1 MGGITLGGGAPVCIQ
16 SMTNTDTRDVDS
28 TAAQIEALT
37 NAGCELVRMSVYDSA
52 CVKAIGEIKKRV
64 HVPLVADIHFD
75 YRLAIA
81 AVEHGAD
88 KIRINPGNIGSNERI
103 KAVVDC

>member
-1 MGGITLGGGAPVCIQ
+1 MGGIALGSGAPVCIQ

-52 CVKAIGEIKKRV
+52 CVKAIGEIKKECMCR
-64 HVPLVADIHFD
+64 LWRTFILIIGWQWVA
-75 YRLAIA
+75 
-81 AVEHGAD
+81 
-88 KIRINPGNIGSNERI
+88 
-103 KAVVDC
+103 